1 MKSLLLFTLLFCSIG
16 YSQSFSIHIDCLDT
30 LSNGNYHYSI
40 NGDAQFTD
48 SMVVLVELR
57 SNDSLETV
65 IYSGVKDFEHEENTT
80 LSSFSVNSVEGT
92 FSIDLIDLPTNQVFV
107 FIRSSIMG
115 EMKEEI
121 LIPAFISF

>member
-16 YSQSFSIHIDCLDT
+16 YSQNFSIYVDCIDT

-40 NGDAQFTD
+40 TGDAQFTD

-65 IYSGVKDFEHEENTT
+65 IYSGVKDFQHEENTT
-80 LSSFSVNSVEGT
+80 LSAFSVNSVEGT

-107 FIRSSIMG
+107 FMRSSIMG

>member
-1 MKSLLLFTLLFCSIG
+1 MKSILLFALLFCSIG
-16 YSQSFSIHIDCLDT
+16 YSQNFNISVDCTDT
-30 LSNGNYHYSI
+30 LSNGSFHYSI
-40 NGDAQFTD
+40 TGEAQFTD

-65 IYSGVKDFEHEENTT
+65 LFSGTKDFLNESNTT
-80 LSSFSVNSVEGT
+80 LASFSVNLTEGT

-107 FIRSSIMG
+107 FMRSSIMG